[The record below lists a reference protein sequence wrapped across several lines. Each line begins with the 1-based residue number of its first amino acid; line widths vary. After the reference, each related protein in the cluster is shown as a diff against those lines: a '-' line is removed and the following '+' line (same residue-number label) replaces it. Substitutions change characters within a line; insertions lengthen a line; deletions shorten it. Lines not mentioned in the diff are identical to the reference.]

1 MKSTLKIVGLLL
13 LIAACFTMVGQE
25 ILEAQDCRLVRVV
38 GRKAPLLEPP
48 NIVVSKG
55 TCVIWFNK
63 TQLEVKIIFE
73 DGKKCQDVTDSP
85 TGFTLDSS
93 NCFVTTWLKYGS
105 TSSLRFNEPG
115 TYEYMV
121 EFSTM
126 PDKSKG
132 KIVVE

>member
-1 MKSTLKIVGLLL
+1 MKSVVKTVGIAL
-13 LIAACFTMVGQE
+13 LITACLAMVSHEVLQ
-25 ILEAQDCRLVRVV
+25 AQDCRLVRIV

-48 NIVVSKG
+48 TTVVEKG

-63 TQLEVKIIFE
+63 TQLEVKVVFE
-73 DGKKCQDVTDSP
+73 EGKKCQDVTDSP
-85 TGFTLDSS
+85 TGFAMESS
-93 NCFVTTWLKYGS
+93 CYVTTWLKYGA

-121 EFSTM
+121 EFATM

-132 KIVVE
+132 TIVVE